1 MGPMALEHVF
11 NFTTFRTCFDEG
23 AHDVDSFLSQFGKM
37 FQLNG
42 KVGVFL
48 SMSQNGYFLEVS
60 WLSTKSAFQT
70 ARFLVFFM
78 IRCCSYDGSI

>member
-11 NFTTFRTCFDEG
+11 DFRTLRTCFEEG

-37 FQLNG
+37 FQFNG
-42 KVGVFL
+42 KLGMIL

-60 WLSTKSAFQT
+60 WLSTKSAFQI
-70 ARFLVFFM
+70 A
-78 IRCCSYDGSI
+78 